1 MEKPLAISVL
11 LRARS
16 AEKSAAEWKRGQG
29 NKQSQNEMNC
39 NQFRVRAV
47 GGCGWWVVG
56 GVFQG
61 ADKDAAM
68 AETIISQAIYCK
80 VLLP

>member
-47 GGCGWWVVG
+47 GGRW
-56 GVFQG
+56 
-61 ADKDAAM
+61 
-68 AETIISQAIYCK
+68 
-80 VLLP
+80 